1 MSSLKREFIKNVI
14 IGSLL
19 SLFVIGILYY
29 FINKTVIKEKLNQAR
44 LETTTVIYY
53 RHYLSLVAPK
63 VKILDKNLSPFAVT
77 PAFVTNQVAKM
88 LRKKGFYIKQVSDR
102 YRDPLDKPIPIEL
115 KAIEYFKHHPNKD
128 EYWLINP
135 GDNYYHKKYIFYAR
149 KLVIEKSCLKCHG
162 VPYKDVPANLYHK
175 IVKIYGNRAFNYHL
189 GEVRGII
196 SIIIPYQHIIT
207 KVDNIFIVIVG
218 VGIIFFI
225 IGLIIFY
232 KLNENINFDIKNI
245 LNNFRL
251 TNNKTLP
258 YLKEKM
264 HFIEFEQLKDQ
275 INKTFK
281 MLNIYRKEL
290 YKKYYL
296 NPLTNLPNR
305 NRFVEISSKRKY
317 IIVLLNIDNF
327 KEINFYFGTSI
338 GDKLIKEVAKRLKSL
353 SNEYKFKLFHID
365 IDEFGLLFKDISY
378 DELEQILHKIL
389 FLLEKSYMIDGNE
402 ILIRFRCGVSYEFR
416 DYLRANIALDMA
428 KELKKDI
435 VTGKEV
441 INIDKYEE
449 HLKWLKK
456 LKWALENDR
465 IVPFFQPIVDR
476 DKNIIKYEALVRL
489 IDENDNIVSP
499 FFFLDIAKKSRL
511 YLDITKIILEKSV
524 QKIKEKNVA
533 ISINLTLEDIDNE
546 CMREFILRKIDEI
559 DDKSKL
565 TFEIVE
571 NEDVR
576 ESNLIKEFLDLI
588 KKKGSLIYIDDFGSG
603 YANFDYLIKLNPDG
617 VKIDGSLIKNILTD
631 RNSEIIVTTVVNFA
645 KHLNIKTIAEFVEN
659 EEIFEKLKLLGI
671 DYFQG
676 YYFSPPKP
684 TI

>member
-14 IGSLL
+14 IGLLL
-19 SLFVIGILYY
+19 SLFIIGILYY

-53 RHYLSLVAPK
+53 RHYLALVAPK
-63 VKILDKNLSPFAVT
+63 VKILDKNLSPFAIT

-115 KAIEYFKHHPNKD
+115 KAIEYFKHHPNKN

-135 GDNYYHKKYIFYAR
+135 SDNYYHKKYIFYAR

-162 VPYKDVPANLYHK
+162 IPYKDVPANLYHK

-196 SIIIPYQHIIT
+196 SIIIPYQHVIT
-207 KVDNIFIVIVG
+207 EVDNIFIVIVG
-218 VGIIFFI
+218 IGIIFFI

-245 LNNFRL
+245 LNNFKL

-281 MLNIYRKEL
+281 MLNMYRKEL

-435 VTGKEV
+435 VTGKEI

-546 CMREFILRKIDEI
+546 EMRTFILRKINEI